1 MTTALNSL
9 DKTFSALS
17 DPTRRAILRRL
28 ANGERTVTE
37 LAQPF
42 DVSLPAISKHLRVL
56 EGAGLV
62 MQEKDGRI
70 RRCQL
75 SAGPLQ
81 DAARWIE
88 RYRRFWEQSFDR
100 LDEYLRELQN
110 KPQPKEKKHGRKK

>member
-1 MTTALNSL
+1 MVREASTL

-28 ANGERTVTE
+28 ASGKRSVTD
-37 LAQPF
+37 LARPF

-75 SAGPLQ
+75 SARPLQ

-88 RYRRFWEQSFDR
+88 RYRRFWEESFDR
-100 LDEYLRELQN
+100 LDECLRELQR
-110 KPQPKEKKHGRKK
+110 KEKHNDKKEQ

>member
-1 MTTALNSL
+1 MMMAANAL
-9 DKTFSALS
+9 DRTFSALS

-28 ANGERTVTE
+28 ASRERTVTE
-37 LAQPF
+37 LAEPF

-56 EGAGLV
+56 EGAGLL

-75 SAGPLQ
+75 SARPLQ
-81 DAARWIE
+81 DAARWIA

-100 LDEYLRELQN
+100 LDMYLYELQ
-110 KPQPKEKKHGRKK
+110 KKEKKCDRKKK

>member
-1 MTTALNSL
+1 MVKYSSDAL
-9 DKTFSALS
+9 DTTFSALS

-37 LAQPF
+37 LAAPF

-75 SAGPLQ
+75 SAVPLQ
-81 DAARWIE
+81 EAARWIE
-88 RYRRFWEQSFDR
+88 RYRRFWEQSFNR
-100 LDEYLRELQN
+100 LDEYLRELQ
-110 KPQPKEKKHGRKK
+110 KKEKKHGRKK